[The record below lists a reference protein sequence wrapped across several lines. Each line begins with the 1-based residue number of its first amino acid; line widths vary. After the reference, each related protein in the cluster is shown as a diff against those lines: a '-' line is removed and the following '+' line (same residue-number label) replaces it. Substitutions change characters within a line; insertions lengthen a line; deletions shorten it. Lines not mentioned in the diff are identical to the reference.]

1 MQTRLTLCIALAAGL
16 MACPTTNAHPGHDP
30 VDFATQ
36 LSHAFQTAAKRIKPS
51 VVRIGTGEVVQQR
64 GERRR
69 SRNPYIEGTGSGLV
83 ISEAGDIVTN
93 FHVVANA
100 DIIMVT
106 LHDGRQFEA
115 EPIGLDREADLAV
128 IRIDATDLVPAEF
141 SDEAEVGQWVLAVGS
156 PFGLSHS
163 YSAGIISGTGRS
175 NLGLSR
181 FEHMIQTDAA
191 INPGNSGG
199 PLIDLHGRVIGL
211 NAAIKT
217 TTGNG
222 AGVGFAIP
230 VDMVRRV
237 TDSLVQGGRPER
249 GYFGI
254 TLGNRD
260 PAVREQSG
268 AEAPLCFVRRIVDG
282 LPADK
287 AGMQAGDIIVA
298 IANKHVRDLA
308 EVQHAIA
315 VLPPDSPCS
324 VTIQRNNMSHILSV
338 TPTTRPSGNRLPAQS
353 P

>member
-1 MQTRLTLCIALAAGL
+1 MQTRLILCIALTAGL
-16 MACPTTNAHPGHDP
+16 LTCPTTNAHPGHDP

-51 VVRIGTGEVVQQR
+51 VVRIGTGEVMQQH
-64 GERRR
+64 GKRRR

-83 ISEAGDIVTN
+83 ISETGHIVTN

-115 EPIGLDREADLAV
+115 ETTGLDREADLAV
-128 IRIDATDLVPAEF
+128 IRIEATNLVPAEF
-141 SDEAEVGQWVLAVGS
+141 SDEADVGQWVLAVGS

-163 YSAGIISGTGRS
+163 YSAGIISATGRS

-249 GYFGI
+249 GFFGI

-260 PAVREQSG
+260 AAIREQSG
-268 AEAPLCFVRRIVDG
+268 ENAPLCIVRSVLDG
-282 LPADK
+282 LPADN
-287 AGMQAGDIIVA
+287 AGIQAGDIIVA
-298 IANKHVRDLA
+298 IANKHVQDLA
-308 EVQHAIA
+308 EVRHAIA
-315 VLPPDSPCS
+315 VLRPDSPCS

-338 TPTTRPSGNRLPAQS
+338 TPTTRRRGNRRPAQS

>member
-1 MQTRLTLCIALAAGL
+1 MPTRLNLCIALTAGL
-16 MACPTTNAHPGHDP
+16 LMCPTTNAHPGHDP

-36 LSHAFQTAAKRIKPS
+36 LSDAFQTAAKRIKPS
-51 VVRIGTGEVVQQR
+51 VVRIGTGKVIDQH
-64 GERRR
+64 GKRRR
-69 SRNPYIEGTGSGLV
+69 SRNPYIEGTGSGLI
-83 ISEAGDIVTN
+83 ISEPGHIVTN
-93 FHVVANA
+93 FHVVASA
-100 DIIMVT
+100 DIVMVT

-115 EPIGLDREADLAV
+115 ETVGLDRGADLAV
-128 IRIDATDLVPAEF
+128 IRIDATDLVPAKF
-141 SDEAEVGQWVLAVGS
+141 ADEAEVGQWVLAVGS

-163 YSAGIISGTGRS
+163 YSAGIVSATGRS

-249 GYFGI
+249 GFFGV
-254 TLGNRD
+254 TLGNRNA
-260 PAVREQSG
+260 AVREQFG
-268 AEAPLCFVRRIVDG
+268 ADAPLCFVRSVVDG
-282 LPADK
+282 FPADQ
-287 AGMQAGDIIVA
+287 AGIQAGDIIVA
-298 IANKHVRDLA
+298 IANKQVRDLA

-315 VLPPDSPCS
+315 VLQPDSPCS
-324 VTIQRNNMSHILSV
+324 VTVERNNASHILSV
-338 TPTTRPSGNRLPAQS
+338 TPTTRQSSNRLPTQS

>member
-1 MQTRLTLCIALAAGL
+1 MQTRLSLCIALTAGL
-16 MACPTTNAHPGHDP
+16 LTCPITNAHPGHDP

-36 LSHAFQTAAKRIKPS
+36 LSHAFQNAAKRIKPS
-51 VVRIGTGEVVQQR
+51 VVRIGTGEVAQQR

-69 SRNPYIEGTGSGLV
+69 FQNPYIEGTGSGLV

-128 IRIDATDLVPAEF
+128 IRIEATDLVPAEF

-217 TTGNG
+217 LTGTG

-237 TDSLVQGGRPER
+237 TDSLVQGERPKR
-249 GYFGI
+249 GFFGI

-260 PAVREQSG
+260 PAVREQAG
-268 AEAPLCFVRRIVDG
+268 AEAPLCFVRSIVDG
-282 LPADK
+282 FPADK
-287 AGMQAGDIIVA
+287 AGIQAGDIIVA

-315 VLPPDSPCS
+315 VLRPDTPCS

-338 TPTTRPSGNRLPAQS
+338 TPTTRQSGNRLPAQS